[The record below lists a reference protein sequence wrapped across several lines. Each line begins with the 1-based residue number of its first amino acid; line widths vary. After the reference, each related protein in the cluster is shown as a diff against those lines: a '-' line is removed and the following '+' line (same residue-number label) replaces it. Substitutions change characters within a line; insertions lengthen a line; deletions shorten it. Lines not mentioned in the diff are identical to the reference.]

1 MKWHCK
7 IRCIYMLTSNPSI
20 KRDALKRTP
29 LCQTLATSRSLFMPI
44 EVLSAL
50 IGLGGALVGAII
62 QWLVARST
70 IRAET
75 ERLHRQLANEF
86 RLQQFSEWQTE
97 FRSVMSELLA
107 LTDPEAH
114 PSPPKER
121 IVPLVLKAQLMLNL
135 KMPSHA
141 KVNGLI
147 NSLALTINGWH
158 GSQDVSSLL
167 RTHGELL
174 EASRETLF
182 LPGR

>member
-1 MKWHCK
+1 
-7 IRCIYMLTSNPSI
+7 
-20 KRDALKRTP
+20 
-29 LCQTLATSRSLFMPI
+29 MPV
-44 EVLSAL
+44 EVLAAL

-75 ERLHRQLANEF
+75 ERLHRHLANEF

-107 LTDPEAH
+107 VTDPEVYS
-114 PSPPKER
+114 SPPKER

-135 KMPSHA
+135 QVASHA

-147 NSLALTINGWH
+147 NDLALTVNGWH
-158 GSQDVSSLL
+158 GKQDVSALL
-167 RTHGELL
+167 RTHGKLL
-174 EASRETLF
+174 DASREILF
-182 LPGR
+182 LPGK